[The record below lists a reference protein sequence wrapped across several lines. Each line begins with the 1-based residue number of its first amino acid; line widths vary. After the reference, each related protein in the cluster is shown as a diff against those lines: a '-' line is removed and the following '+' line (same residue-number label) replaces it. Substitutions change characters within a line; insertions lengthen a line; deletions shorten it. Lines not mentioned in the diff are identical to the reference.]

1 MKLTCNIDERGA
13 RLRRVWGVLC
23 ILAGIV
29 LGALAWAVGPWW
41 LWIGA
46 AVAVAAGAFAL
57 FEARKKWCAMRAL
70 GVKTPM

>member
-1 MKLTCNIDERGA
+1 MKLTCNIDVRGA

-23 ILAGIV
+23 ILTGAVLAGM
-29 LGALAWAVGPWW
+29 AWAAGPWW
-41 LWIGA
+41 LWIIAGA
-46 AVAVAAGAFAL
+46 AVAAGAFAL